1 MGGLIGGNLFVE
13 GSIARLMY
21 ISNYTLHLAAL
32 HGWPRVALHSLGR
45 FLRERTEPRSSC
57 IDDDGAIDSVRASL
71 LRANTGHRAA
81 GADIGRGFGVRP
93 QCRRR
98 RAQVARRS
106 DGETGSAARDEE
118 RDKDRR
124 MREQAMKDAERLM
137 RRSRR
142 PTLRRPAADA
152 AIVDTAAN
160 TSTRQEQGAAPFLAR
175 LKATLVDPESMQIR
189 DLSLREN
196 ASALCVEI
204 NARNRA
210 GDYIGYT
217 PVIVTVTACSSTRSR
232 AMSSMPGSRPRR
244 PNS

>member
-1 MGGLIGGNLFVE
+1 MTAQLLPSAHRCSARIPG
-13 GSIARLMY
+13 IAL
-21 ISNYTLHLAAL
+21 LAL
-32 HGWPRVALHSLGR
+32 TVAAASGCDR
-45 FLRERTEPRSSC
+45 GAADAERK
-57 IDDDGAIDSVRASL
+57 
-71 LRANTGHRAA
+71 
-81 GADIGRGFGVRP
+81 
-93 QCRRR
+93 
-98 RAQVARRS
+98 AR
-106 DGETGSAARDEE
+106 DEAMAKLVQQARDEE

-137 RRSRR
+137 PQE
-142 PTLRRPAADA
+142 PTADASRPAADA

-196 ASALCVEI
+196 ASVLCVEI

-217 PVIVTVTACSSTRSR
+217 PVIVTGDRVLFYPFARDVFDARQPTAAPEFLIMNERVRCWAVES
-232 AMSSMPGSRPRR
+232 AKK
-244 PNS
+244 